1 MERSLVIIKPDGAVR
16 RTIGALVLKD
26 LMERGYR
33 VKAFKEM
40 KVTEPLAKLHY
51 DVHKEKPFFSWL
63 VQFITSAR
71 VLVMILEAENVIQ
84 GVREALGATFVQ
96 KATPES
102 LRGKYG
108 VWSGINIA
116 HASDG
121 PETAATEIR
130 LWTQEGGLVES
141 DDAESAAQSYV
152 MKYASTDL
160 DHTGE
165 IRDLVRLSI
174 ETGDI
179 SPKVLESLED
189 LFGKDSEGVDESE
202 INALALAVF
211 DFVKEEVEKQ

>member
-1 MERSLVIIKPDGAVR
+1 MIIKPDGVVR

-26 LMERGYR
+26 LMHRGYR
-33 VKAFKEM
+33 VKVFKEM
-40 KVTEPLAKLHY
+40 KVTEPLARLHY

-71 VLVMILEAENVIQ
+71 VLAMILEAEGVIQ
-84 GVREALGATFVQ
+84 GVRNALGATFVQ
-96 KATPES
+96 EATPES

-130 LWTQEGGLVES
+130 LWTEEGGLVES
-141 DDAESAAQSYV
+141 DDAESAAHAYV
-152 MKYASTDL
+152 EKYASTGV

-165 IRDLVRLSI
+165 IRDLVRSSI
-174 ETGDI
+174 ERGNT
-179 SPKVLESLED
+179 SRTVLESLEE
-189 LFGKDSEGVDESE
+189 LFGKDSDGVDESE

-211 DFVKEEVEKQ
+211 DFVKEEVEKR